1 MIEFTGLEAL
11 IMGYAPMLVTIL
23 GIIISFLK
31 MIQVIKQ
38 IKEDNKLSN
47 DEKTQEI
54 LKLKETMSGM
64 LNQNYELKS
73 QINELLTSID
83 KIRRE

>member
-11 IMGYAPMLVTIL
+11 IMGYALMLVTII
-23 GIIISFLK
+23 GIIISFLELIK
-31 MIQVIKQ
+31 VIKQ

-54 LKLKETMSGM
+54 LKLKETMSGL